1 MQGILTRIRR
11 MGFLVVV
18 GVCVIIYVG
27 LGFFYMQQGPQQKD
41 LEERIR
47 KTLVVVNK
55 PLPSME
61 ELQAKYDKVN
71 EALVPVETPEALAII
86 VDIARKSGI
95 DVSPEGGMFHISPPS
110 GPSARKMGE
119 RTYNVLSFG
128 DIRAQAD
135 FNAIMAFISDLDA
148 GTTMETM
155 ILKKVDLSWVK
166 LQLEAEEAARRAEF
180 SAVIQAVSSMMK
192 DNRLDKILNPINHE
206 GGVATNKMTAFPD
219 AITTARQKGY
229 TGKGTPSEGYLLY
242 GHDRITADNTS
253 VYQEMNYIDQSV
265 TEYYYTC
272 EADGTVRQFDG
283 PDVET
288 ATEFFGS
295 EEAVYDTV
303 ARLAVELY
311 FKPPG
316 G

>member
-18 GVCVIIYVG
+18 GVCVIIYIG
-27 LGFFYMQQGPQQKD
+27 LGFVYMQQGPQQKE
-41 LEERIR
+41 LNEKIN

-61 ELQAKYDKVN
+61 ELQAKYDAVN
-71 EALVPVETPEALAII
+71 AALAPVETPEALAII

-95 DVSPEGGMFHISPPS
+95 DVSPEGGKFHISPPG

-135 FNAIMAFISDLDA
+135 FKTMIDFISDLDA

-155 ILKKVDLSWVK
+155 ILKKVELSWVK
-166 LQLEAEEAARRAEF
+166 LQLEAEEATRRAEF
-180 SAVIQAVSSMMK
+180 SAVIQAVSSMME
-192 DNRLDKILNPINHE
+192 DNSLNEIPNPINYE
-206 GGVATNKMTAFPD
+206 GGVAMNEMTAFPD
-219 AITTARQKGY
+219 AVTTAREKGY
-229 TGKGTPSEGYLLY
+229 TGQGTPSDGYLLQA
-242 GHDRITADNTS
+242 HARITADNTS
-253 VYQEMNYIDQSV
+253 VYQEMDYIDKPV

-295 EEAVYDTV
+295 EEVVYDTV
-303 ARLAVELY
+303 VRLAVELY
-311 FKPPG
+311 YKPPG